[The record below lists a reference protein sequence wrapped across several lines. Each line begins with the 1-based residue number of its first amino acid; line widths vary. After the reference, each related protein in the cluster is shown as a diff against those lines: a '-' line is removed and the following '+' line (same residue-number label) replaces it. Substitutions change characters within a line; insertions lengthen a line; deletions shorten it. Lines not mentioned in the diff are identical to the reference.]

1 MTELALLEKM
11 ELFARLEADGFA
23 GGDGDLGA
31 RPGVAADAG
40 FSWFDREDAEA
51 AEFDAVARYQGLL
64 HALEDSVY
72 RSLCFCP
79 WQTGALN
86 NPLYKILLNH
96 SGPPSLGCI
105 FLQNEVL
112 TGF

>member
-1 MTELALLEKM
+1 MK
-11 ELFARLEADGFA
+11 LFARLEANCLARGNRNFSTCSGIAANAGFA
-23 GGDGDLGA
+23 
-31 RPGVAADAG
+31 
-40 FSWFDREDAEA
+40 WFYGEDTEA
-51 AEFDAVARYQGLL
+51 AQFDAVARDEGLL
-64 HALEDSVY
+64 HAVEDGVNC
-72 RSLCFCP
+72 RLCFGSR
-79 WQTGALN
+79 QSGTLN